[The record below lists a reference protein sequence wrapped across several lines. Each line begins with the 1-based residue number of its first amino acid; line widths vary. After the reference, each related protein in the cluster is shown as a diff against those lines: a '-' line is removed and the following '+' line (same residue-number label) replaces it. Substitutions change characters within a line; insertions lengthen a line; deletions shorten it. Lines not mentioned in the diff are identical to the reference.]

1 MSPSRKSDGPR
12 RTRGSHAIRRHC
24 LTLPAAVPPPPP
36 LAEWSR
42 LGAEL
47 AARGP
52 YRIAIAMHAA
62 RAAATGGGRLTFHEE
77 AQIAAWFAGIVDA
90 AIQRGGGSRDDHDE
104 TAAAIWHV
112 LVGDWHRDPQ
122 RAYPARCP
130 AVAAVPRSGAPGFLA
145 SLRAAAAGYVHTVVA
160 GASAEEIA
168 ELCSLLVMGDDDL
181 EAYRPYGLVD
191 TEDASA
197 SELLGPALANLTLRR
212 PTNAEL
218 CSGFAGWAQGFA
230 QVAIEHA
237 LPPVDRIGAIAWLAR
252 VALRDEERAA

>member
-1 MSPSRKSDGPR
+1 MPPSRKSNAPR
-12 RTRGSHAIRRHC
+12 GSRGSHATRRHRV
-24 LTLPAAVPPPPP
+24 LVPAAVQPPP
-36 LAEWSR
+36 LVAEWSR

-52 YRIAIAMHAA
+52 YRIAVAMHAA

-77 AQIAAWFAGIVDA
+77 EQIAVWFAGIVDE
-90 AIQRGGGSRDDHDE
+90 AIQRGGGSRDDHDG

-122 RAYPARCP
+122 RVSPARCP
-130 AVAAVPRSGAPGFLA
+130 EVATVPCPGAPGFLA
-145 SLRAAAAGYVHTVVA
+145 SLRVAAAGYVHTVVA
-160 GASAEEIA
+160 GASAEEIS

-181 EAYRPYGLVD
+181 EAYRPCGLVD
-191 TEDASA
+191 TEDEPA
-197 SELLGPALANLTLRR
+197 SELLGPALASLTLRR

-218 CSGFAGWAQGFA
+218 CCGFAGWARGFA
-230 QVAIEHA
+230 QVTIEHA

>member
-1 MSPSRKSDGPR
+1 MPSSRKSTASCGSC
-12 RTRGSHAIRRHC
+12 GSHVTRRHR
-24 LTLPAAVPPPPP
+24 LAPPAASQLPPP
-36 LAEWSR
+36 LAEWAR

-52 YRIAIAMHAA
+52 YRIAVAMHAA
-62 RAAATGGGRLTFHEE
+62 RAAATGGGRLTAHEE
-77 AQIAAWFAGIVDA
+77 EQIAAWFAGIVDEA
-90 AIQRGGGSRDDHDE
+90 VQRGGGRGNDHDE

-112 LVGDWHRDPQ
+112 LVGDWHRDPR

-130 AVAAVPRSGAPGFLA
+130 AIAAVPCPGAPGFLA
-145 SLRAAAAGYVHTVVA
+145 ALRAAAAGYAHTVVV
-160 GASAEEIA
+160 GASLDEID
-168 ELCSLLVMGDDDL
+168 ELCALLAMGDDDL
-181 EAYRPYGLVD
+181 EAYRPCGLVD
-191 TEDASA
+191 TEDAPA

-237 LPPVDRIGAIAWLAR
+237 LSPVERIGAIAWLAR

>member
-1 MSPSRKSDGPR
+1 MPPSRKPSPR
-12 RTRGSHAIRRHC
+12 LRGSHVIRRHHVPV
-24 LTLPAAVPPPPP
+24 LAAVRPSP

-62 RAAATGGGRLTFHEE
+62 RAAATGGSGLTFHEE
-77 AQIAAWFAGIVDA
+77 EQIAAWFAGIVDE

-104 TAAAIWHV
+104 TATAIWHV
-112 LVGDWHRDPQ
+112 LIGDWHRDPR

-130 AVAAVPRSGAPGFLA
+130 NVAAVPCPGAPAFLA
-145 SLRAAAAGYVHTVVA
+145 ALRAVAAGYAHTAIA
-160 GASAEEIA
+160 GASAEEID
-168 ELCSLLVMGDDDL
+168 ELCALLIMGEDDL
-181 EAYRPYGLVD
+181 EAYRPCGLVD
-191 TEDASA
+191 TEDAPA
-197 SELLGPALANLTLRR
+197 SELLGPALAILTLRR

-230 QVAIEHA
+230 QVAIEHS
-237 LPPVDRIGAIAWLAR
+237 LSPVDRIGAIAWLAR
-252 VALRDEERAA
+252 VALRAEERAA